1 MSNRKKAIPNFFI
14 LIILVAGIAWVCGRF
29 LRISNDEYTDNAQVK
44 IHVCRDLSRR
54 YILKNIRK

>member
-29 LRISNDEYTDNAQVK
+29 LRISNGYAADF
-44 IHVCRDLSRR
+44 
-54 YILKNIRK
+54 